1 MKNKLKIILCIILN
15 LAFSTITYAGAQDF
29 KLVLENLAKVKHIN
43 AEFEETKSINML
55 ENKIKLA
62 GLLEYR
68 APDSLSKQTLQP
80 TSELFVVK
88 GNDLHIKNA
97 AGEETDLL
105 LTNYPVVEMF
115 VEAYR
120 GLLAGNLKKLRDYY
134 EVQFTGNI
142 KHWTITLTPIEE
154 EALELISIITAEG
167 IGENIHKVT
176 VNEANGDSSVMQIKN
191 TQDGA

>member
-1 MKNKLKIILCIILN
+1 MLTLV
-15 LAFSTITYAGAQDF
+15 FSTISHAENLEL
-29 KLVLENLAKVKHIN
+29 KLVLKDLAKINHIN
-43 AEFEETKSINML
+43 AEFEEIKSINIL
-55 ENKIKLA
+55 ENKIKLS

-68 APDSLSKQTLQP
+68 APDSITKKTLQP

-120 GLLAGNLKKLRDYY
+120 GLLAGNLKKLRNYY

-167 IGENIHKVT
+167 IGENIHKVII
-176 VNEANGDSSVMQIKN
+176 NEANGDSSIMQIKN
-191 TQDGA
+191 TQDGG